1 MFRVLALSMNRSM
14 PLIRSSM
21 NPTLIFVIKLYC
33 SLSDLDI
40 AFVNNLQSSLVITT
54 EDSRFH

>member
-1 MFRVLALSMNRSM
+1 MNRSL

-21 NPTLIFVIKLYC
+21 SPTLIFVIKLYC

-40 AFVNNLQSSLVITT
+40 AFVNNLQSILVITT